1 MEDFKTRLIFE
12 HQELRDRRDGL
23 LGFLTSEAFA
33 RLQPE
38 MQDLM
43 RIQAMHM
50 GNYLGVLFR
59 RMELLGI
66 APK

>member
-1 MEDFKTRLIFE
+1 MNDFEKRLLVE
-12 HQELRDRRDGL
+12 HRDLRDRRDKL
-23 LGFLTSEAFA
+23 LGFTTSEAFT

-50 GNYLGVLFR
+50 GNYLGVLYR
-59 RMELLGI
+59 RMALLGLSP
-66 APK
+66 A